1 MRILEVIQQKVT
13 KLSVFRVFINEYAI
27 MRYNLKTVWVTD
39 FVWTLIQQ
47 KGKYYICLSLFLLF
61 EDKRKQKINRT
72 K

>member
-47 KGKYYICLSLFLLF
+47 KGKYYICVSPFLLF

>member
-47 KGKYYICLSLFLLF
+47 KGKYYICLSPFLLF

>member
-13 KLSVFRVFINEYAI
+13 KLSVFHVFINEYAI

>member
-1 MRILEVIQQKVT
+1 MLILEVIQQKVT

-39 FVWTLIQQ
+39 FVWTPIQQ
-47 KGKYYICLSLFLLF
+47 KGKYYICVSPFLLF